1 MADQGL
7 LAQSKPGANTN
18 TLLYSAPVDKSAS
31 TVLTVANDG
40 TGSAY
45 KVGIKDYDQKLTL
58 DASTYRLHKGD
69 LITGYKVTVNNAMD
83 STSGFTGGSLI
94 TSDDSEKTFYFESF
108 AVPDVTTWYV
118 KTASIRQVTLES
130 VTGTFVVGG
139 TLSTG
144 TSPDDTTAVIY
155 GVVGTILYIG
165 PSTINGSGA
174 EFADGNSVSSGAAS
188 GTISSGGIGAA
199 SNDFILSTTTAG
211 GTYSLFLGD
220 PLEAFTDR
228 TYKFDLS
235 DSSMTG
241 RDFKISSTVNGI
253 WGADGVIGGGD
264 DGVEYTTG
272 KTSGGTAGSSG
283 AFIQYDWTASTAL
296 TVMYFYDGG
305 SGTASNADYG
315 GADRSITMSSQFTY
329 TDFFVYDVSGTWTNG
344 SDSFTQAATTF
355 TVTAQTVAAYGY
367 VRDYTGT
374 TLKVIKGLNSPDFA
388 GSDTFK
394 DAPLLENLTRNT
406 VTVNSVDVATTALE
420 DENYIVN
427 GVTNG
432 NNEVD
437 RITSLVVG
445 PGEKLIIN
453 STTAN
458 NSFSLIGFEDAST
471 AFTARVFA
479 TI

>member
-1 MADQGL
+1 MADQGI

-83 STSGFTGGSLI
+83 STSGFTGGTQI
-94 TSDDSEKTFYFESF
+94 TSDDSEKTMFFESF
-108 AVPDVTTWYV
+108 AVPDLTTWYV
-118 KTASIRQVTLES
+118 KTSSIRQVTLES
-130 VTGTFVVGG
+130 VTGTFTVGA

-144 TSPDDTTAVIY
+144 TSPDDTTAVIF

-188 GTISSGGIGAA
+188 GTISSGGIGTA

-235 DSSMTG
+235 DATMSG
-241 RDFKISSTVNGI
+241 RDFKISSTINGI

-272 KTSGGTAGSSG
+272 KTSGGTAGSGG
-283 AFIQYDWTASTAL
+283 AFIQYDWTQSTGL

-315 GADRSITMSSQFTY
+315 GADRSLTMSSQYTY
-329 TDFFVYDVSGTWTNG
+329 TDFFVYDVAGTWTNG

-355 TVTAQTVAAYGY
+355 TVTSQASAAYGY
-367 VRDYTGT
+367 VRDYTGS
-374 TLKVIKGLNSPDFA
+374 TLKVVKGLNSPDFA

-394 DAPLLENLTRNT
+394 DAPLLENLSRTT
-406 VTVNSVDVATTALE
+406 ATVNSVDVATTALE

-437 RITSLVVG
+437 RITSLVIG

-479 TI
+479 AI

>member
-1 MADQGL
+1 MADQGI

-18 TLLYSAPVDKSAS
+18 TVLYSAPVDKSAS

-94 TSDDSEKTFYFESF
+94 TSDDSEKSFYFESF

-235 DSSMTG
+235 DATMSG

-253 WGADGVIGGGD
+253 WGPDGVIGGGD

-315 GADRSITMSSQFTY
+315 GADRSITMSAQFTY

-355 TVTAQTVAAYGY
+355 TVTAQATAAYGY

-374 TLKVIKGLNSPDFA
+374 TLKVIKGHNSPDFS

-394 DAPLLENLTRNT
+394 DAPLLENLSRNT
-406 VTVNSVDVATTALE
+406 ATVNSVDVATTVLE

-437 RITSLVVG
+437 RITSLVIG

-479 TI
+479 AI

>member
-69 LITGYKVTVNNAMD
+69 LVTGYKVTVNNAMD

-118 KTASIRQVTLES
+118 KTESIRQVTLES

-188 GTISSGGIGAA
+188 GTISSGGIGTA
-199 SNDFILSTTTAG
+199 SNDFIISTTTAG

>member
-69 LITGYKVTVNNAMD
+69 LVTGYKVTVNNAMD

-188 GTISSGGIGAA
+188 GTISSGGIGTA
-199 SNDFILSTTTAG
+199 SNDFIISTTTAG

>member
-1 MADQGL
+1 MADQGI

-18 TLLYSAPVDKSAS
+18 TVLYSAPVDKSAS

-45 KVGIKDYDQKLTL
+45 KVGIKGWDQKLQL
-58 DASTYRLHKGD
+58 AASTYKLHKGD
-69 LITGYKVTVNNAMD
+69 IITGYQVTVNNAMS
-83 STSGFTGGSLI
+83 STTGLTGGTVI
-94 TSDDSEKTFYFESF
+94 TSDDSEKSMIFESF
-108 AVPDVTTWYV
+108 NVPDITTWFV
-118 KTASIRQVTLES
+118 KVASIRQITLES
-130 VTGTFVVGG
+130 VTGTFAVGATVTKG
-139 TLSTG
+139 TGGDTST
-144 TSPDDTTAVIY
+144 ALIY
-155 GVVGTILYIG
+155 GVVGTIIYIG
-165 PSTINGSGA
+165 PSTLNGSGT
-174 EFADGNSVSSGAAS
+174 EFADGDSVTAGGAS
-188 GTISSGGIGAA
+188 GTISSGGIGTA
-199 SNDFILSTTTAG
+199 SNDFIISTTTAG

>member
-69 LITGYKVTVNNAMD
+69 LVTGYKVTVNNAMD

-94 TSDDSEKTFYFESF
+94 TSDDSEKNFYFESF

-118 KTASIRQVTLES
+118 KTESIRQVTLES
-130 VTGTFVVGG
+130 VTGTFVTGG

-188 GTISSGGIGAA
+188 GTISSGGIGTA
-199 SNDFILSTTTAG
+199 SNDFIISTTTAG

>member
-18 TLLYSAPVDKSAS
+18 TVLYSAPVDKSAS

-45 KVGIKDYDQKLTL
+45 KVGIKNYDQKLTL
-58 DASTYRLHKGD
+58 DASTYRLHEGD
-69 LITGYKVTVNNAMD
+69 LITGYKVTVNNAMS
-83 STSGFTGGSLI
+83 STTGLTGGALI
-94 TSDDSEKTFYFESF
+94 TSDDSEKTMYFESF
-108 AVPDVTTWYV
+108 AVPDLTTWYV
-118 KTASIRQVTLES
+118 KVASIRQVTLES

-174 EFADGNSVSSGAAS
+174 EFADGNAVASGAAS
-188 GTISSGGIGAA
+188 GTISSGGIGTA

-220 PLEAFTDR
+220 PLEGFTDR

-235 DSSMTG
+235 DASMSG

-272 KTSGGTAGSSG
+272 KTSGGTAGSGG
-283 AFIQYDWTASTAL
+283 AFIQYDWTQSTGL

-315 GADRSITMSSQFTY
+315 GADRSITMSAQYTY
-329 TDFFVYDVSGTWTNG
+329 TDFFVYDISGTWTNG

-355 TVTAQTVAAYGY
+355 TVTAQVSQAYGY
-367 VRDYTGT
+367 VRDYDGT
-374 TLKVIKGLNSPDFA
+374 TLKVIKGHNSPDFA
-388 GSDTFK
+388 GTDTFK

-406 VTVNSVDVATTALE
+406 VTVSSVDIATTALE

-445 PGEKLIIN
+445 PGEKLVIN

-471 AFTARVFA
+471 AFTPRVFA

>member
-1 MADQGL
+1 MADQGI

-18 TLLYSAPVDKSAS
+18 TVLYSAPVDKSAS

-58 DASTYRLHKGD
+58 DASTYRLHTGD
-69 LITGYKVTVNNAMD
+69 LISGYKVTVDNAMS
-83 STSGFTGGSLI
+83 STTGLTGGSLI
-94 TSDDSEKTFYFESF
+94 TSDDSEKSFYFESF
-108 AVPDVTTWYV
+108 AVPDLTTWYV
-118 KTASIRQVTLES
+118 KVASIRQVTLES
-130 VTGTFVVGG
+130 VTGTFTVGS

-144 TSPDDTTAVIY
+144 TSPNDTTAVIF

-165 PSTINGSGA
+165 PSTINGTGA
-174 EFADGNSVSSGAAS
+174 EFADGNAVASGAAS

-199 SNDFILSTTTAG
+199 SDDFVISKTTAG
-211 GTYSLFLGD
+211 GTYSLYLGD

-253 WGADGVIGGGD
+253 WGPDGVIGGGD

-272 KTSGGTAGSSG
+272 KTSGGTAGQAG
-283 AFIQYDWTASTAL
+283 AYIQYDWTASGTL

-305 SGTASNADYG
+305 SGTAGNAGFG
-315 GADRSITMSSQFTY
+315 GADRSLTMSDQFTY
-329 TDFFVYDVSGTWTNG
+329 NDFFVYDVSGTWVNA
-344 SDSFTQAATTF
+344 SDSFTQSATTF
-355 TVTAQTVAAYGY
+355 TVTAQASGAYGY

-374 TLKVIKGLNSPDFA
+374 ALKVVKGLNSPEFA
-388 GSDTFK
+388 GSLTFK
-394 DAPLLENLTRNT
+394 DAPLLEQLSRST
-406 VTVNSVDVATTALE
+406 VTVSSVTVASDALE
-420 DENYIVN
+420 DEHYIVN
-427 GVTNG
+427 GVANG

-445 PGEKLIIN
+445 PGERIVIN

-479 TI
+479 AI